1 MTYHKPALF
10 KTAQAFQEYLQV
22 SGIQL
27 PFEREIEPAPRSPLA
42 QSFNLDGWTIGNRF
56 AVLPMEGWDG
66 TLDGH
71 PSELT
76 FRRWQRFG
84 LSGAKLVWGG
94 EAVAVHPDWRA
105 NPNQLVINPQTLPDL
120 NRLRQALVD
129 SHTAVFGE
137 TRDLVIGL
145 QLTHSGRFSK
155 PVKNESPKL
164 QLAYDHPWLNQRVG
178 LLPDSGCVITDDEID
193 QVVDQFIDAAGLA
206 QEAGFQFVDI
216 KHCHGYLGHELLS
229 AVDRPG
235 RYGGNFENRTRF
247 LRQVVRG
254 IQTHLPGMGIGV
266 RLSAFDFIPF
276 RKGPDGIGE
285 PEYNHGSEG
294 YLYAFGGDGNGLGI
308 DLNEPV
314 ALVDML
320 TQMGVKLV
328 CITAGSPYYNPHIQ
342 RPAYFPPSDGYLPPE
357 DPLLG
362 VARLVNA
369 AMQIKARCPQ
379 AVVVGSAYSCLQEW
393 LPNVAQAVVRRGAA
407 DFVGLGRMMLSY
419 PQMPADILSGL
430 PLQRRLICRTFSN
443 CTTASRK
450 GLVSGCFP
458 LDSFYKSRPEACQL
472 QLPRA
477 ELHSR
482 PYTA

>member
-1 MTYHKPALF
+1 MAYHKPASF
-10 KTAQAFQEYLQV
+10 KSAQAFQDYLQV

-27 PFEREIEPAPRSPLA
+27 PFECEVEPAPSSPLA
-42 QSFNLDGWTIGNRF
+42 QSLDLGGWTIGNRF

-76 FRRWQRFG
+76 FRRWHRFG

-105 NPNQLVINPQTLPDL
+105 NPNQLVINSQTLPDL
-120 NRLRQALVD
+120 IRLRQELVD
-129 SHTAVFGE
+129 THAAAYGE
-137 TRDLVIGL
+137 THDLLIGL

-155 PVKNESPKL
+155 PVKKDPPKL
-164 QLAYDHPWLNQRVG
+164 NLAYDHPWLNQRVG
-178 LLPDSGCVITDDEID
+178 LPPVSGCVISDEDLDRVIER
-193 QVVDQFIDAAGLA
+193 FIEAAGLA

-229 AVDRPG
+229 AINRPG
-235 RYGGNFENRTRF
+235 RYGGSFENRTLF
-247 LRQVVRG
+247 LRQVVTG
-254 IQTHLPGMGIGV
+254 IQTRFPGMGIGV

-276 RKGPDGIGE
+276 RKGPDGVGE
-285 PEYNHGSEG
+285 AEFKHPGGG
-294 YLYAFGGDGNGLGI
+294 YPYAFGGDGSGVGF
-308 DLNEPV
+308 DLSEPV
-314 ALVDML
+314 ALVEML
-320 TQMGVKLV
+320 NRMGVKLV

-357 DPLLG
+357 DPLSG
-362 VARLVNA
+362 VARQVNVA
-369 AMQIKARCPQ
+369 TQIKSRCPQ

-407 DFVGLGRMMLSY
+407 DFAGLGRMMLSY
-419 PQMPADILSGL
+419 PQMPADILGGL
-430 PLQRRLICRTFSN
+430 PLRRKQICRTFSN
-443 CTTASRK
+443 RPTAPRK

-458 LDSFYKSRPEACQL
+458 LDSFYKSRPEASQL
-472 QLPRA
+472 QNPRQ
-477 ELHSR
+477 E
-482 PYTA
+482 P